1 MEMVLGNDKKELRQK
16 LLTQLLALTE
26 VEIKRRSNNVQE
38 QLSQL
43 PIYKQA
49 KTIMAYYPLAGEVGI
64 LGLIRKSLTTK
75 RFCFPVMDLKAKR
88 LRVFEI
94 KNFESDFVKGP
105 YSVMEPD
112 VNNTQEVDIREIDI
126 VIVPGLAFA
135 KDKNRLGR
143 GAGFYDR
150 FITTMPPSTKTVGL
164 AFDFQILDSLPVNP
178 ACDQKVDIVISEH
191 SIL

>member
-1 MEMVLGNDKKELRQK
+1 MDLDKKALRQK
-16 LLTQLLALTE
+16 LLTRLLALTE
-26 VEIKRRSNNVQE
+26 VEIKRRNKNVQE

-64 LGLIRKSLTTK
+64 LELIRKALTTK
-75 RFCFPVMDLKAKR
+75 RLCFPVMDLKAKK

-94 KNFESDFVKGP
+94 KNFETDFVKGP

-112 VNNTQEVDIREIDI
+112 TNNTHEVDIREIDM
-126 VIVPGLAFA
+126 VIVPGLAFD
-135 KDKNRLGR
+135 KDRNRLGR

-150 FITTMPPSTKTVGL
+150 FITTIPPSVKTVGL

-178 ACDQKVDIVISEH
+178 AHDQKVDIVISEYGV
-191 SIL
+191 